1 MIDFK
6 AAKKLLL
13 PLLIQ
18 RGYAKRSDKS
28 SAGHLVM
35 QNHEGQTRILRPN
48 PRGEFDY
55 YYNPGDD
62 TDFGDAV
69 QFLTRELFG
78 NYAQRLTR
86 PQYIQLEQAIRAVD
100 PAANIT
106 EHTQQALTVFDLSQ
120 HDLIAI
126 EREEQIPVPDLYLLR
141 QRGIPPQTL
150 LDPLF
155 SSSVRVK
162 NSTVGGRAYQ
172 NLLFLWRDAA
182 AVVVGGQY
190 KYIKDGVCHK
200 HFLIGTARGSS
211 LWYSD
216 LSNAKKLLVCEDPLD
231 ALAHHLL
238 FNVGSGGRGGVSVG
252 ESEAS
257 GGGGVVTENS
267 SSTNCKPDNNNGG
280 GVVAKNGSS
289 AVCKPDNGN
298 GGGVVGE
305 YAYAATGGRVT
316 VRQIALLYWLA
327 EREGLQLVLGNDND
341 AAGAVS
347 NLRIADRWG
356 SLAVD
361 HDHDHGTITVTRR
374 PCGGSNAG
382 GGDLLFAGD
391 EQSFQLYVSTYATHQ
406 HIPLAQPT
414 HKDWNA
420 QLLGCRL

>member
-62 TDFGDAV
+62 SDFGDAV

-86 PQYIQLEQAIRAVD
+86 QQYIQLEQAVRAVD
-100 PAANIT
+100 PAASVT
-106 EHTQQALTVFDLSQ
+106 EHTQQALTVFDLSR
-120 HDLIAI
+120 HDLRAL
-126 EREEQIPVPDLYLLR
+126 EHLQQLSVPDLYLLQ
-141 QRGIPPQTL
+141 QRGIAAQTL
-150 LDPLF
+150 LEPRF
-155 SSSVRVK
+155 APSMCIKHSI
-162 NSTVGGRAYQ
+162 VGGKEYQ

-182 AVVVGGQY
+182 DRVVGGQY
-190 KYIKDGVCHK
+190 KYLKDGVCHK
-200 HFLIGTARGSS
+200 HFLMGTARGSS

-216 LSNAKKLLVCEDPLD
+216 LSSAKKLLVCEDPLD

-238 FNVGSGGRGGVSVG
+238 FNVGGSAASSGSGVASVG
-252 ESEAS
+252 GLVAS
-257 GGGGVVTENS
+257 GS
-267 SSTNCKPDNNNGG
+267 D
-280 GVVAKNGSS
+280 
-289 AVCKPDNGN
+289 
-298 GGGVVGE
+298 GGVVGE

-361 HDHDHGTITVTRR
+361 HDLDRGTITVTRR
-374 PCGGSNAG
+374 QGDGSNAG
-382 GGDLLFAGD
+382 GGDLLFAGN
-391 EQSFQLYVSTYATHQ
+391 EQSFRIYVSNFASHH
-406 HIPLAQPT
+406 HIAQETPT

-420 QLLGCRL
+420 QLLNC

>member
-1 MIDFK
+1 MLDFK

-48 PRGEFDY
+48 PSGVFDY

-62 TDFGDAV
+62 SDFGDAV

-86 PQYIQLEQAIRAVD
+86 QQYIQLEQAVRAVD
-100 PAANIT
+100 PAASVT
-106 EHTQQALTVFDLSQ
+106 EHTQHSDSVFDLSR
-120 HDLIAI
+120 HDLVTLNG
-126 EREEQIPVPDLYLLR
+126 EQQIPVPDLYLLR
-141 QRGIPPQTL
+141 QRGIDSRTL
-150 LDPLF
+150 LDRRF
-155 SSSVRVK
+155 SGSVRVK
-162 NSTVGGRAYQ
+162 NSTVSGRAYQ
-172 NLLFLWRDAA
+172 NLVFLWRDAA
-182 AVVVGGQY
+182 GAVLGGQY
-190 KYIKDGVCHK
+190 KYMKEGVCYK
-200 HFLIGTARGSS
+200 HFLTGTARGSS

-216 LSNAKKLLVCEDPLD
+216 LSSAKKLLVCEDPLD

-238 FNVGSGGRGGVSVG
+238 FNVGGSAASSGSGVASVG
-252 ESEAS
+252 GLVAS
-257 GGGGVVTENS
+257 GS
-267 SSTNCKPDNNNGG
+267 D
-280 GVVAKNGSS
+280 
-289 AVCKPDNGN
+289 
-298 GGGVVGE
+298 GGVVGE

-356 SLAVD
+356 GLAVD
-361 HDHDHGTITVTRR
+361 HDVSRGTITVTRR
-374 PCGGSNAG
+374 PGDGSNAG
-382 GGDLLFAGD
+382 GGDLLFAGN
-391 EQSFQLYVSTYATHQ
+391 EQSFQLYVSTYASHH
-406 HIPLAQPT
+406 HIAQETPT
-414 HKDWNA
+414 AKDWND
-420 QLLGCRL
+420 QLLMS

>member
-1 MIDFK
+1 MLDFK

-48 PRGEFDY
+48 PSGVFDY

-62 TDFGDAV
+62 SDFGDAV

-86 PQYIQLEQAIRAVD
+86 QQYIQLEQAIRAVD
-100 PAANIT
+100 PAASVT
-106 EHTQQALTVFDLSQ
+106 EHTQHSDSVFDLSR
-120 HDLIAI
+120 HDLVTLNG
-126 EREEQIPVPDLYLLR
+126 EQQIPVPDLYLLR
-141 QRGIPPQTL
+141 QRGIDSRTL
-150 LDPLF
+150 LDRRF

-162 NSTVGGRAYQ
+162 NSTVSGRAYQ
-172 NLLFLWRDAA
+172 NLVFLWRDAA
-182 AVVVGGQY
+182 GAVLGGQY
-190 KYIKDGVCHK
+190 KYMKEGVCYK
-200 HFLIGTARGSS
+200 HFLTGTARGSS

-216 LSNAKKLLVCEDPLD
+216 LSSAKKLLVCEDPLD

-238 FNVGSGGRGGVSVG
+238 FNVGGSAAGGCS
-252 ESEAS
+252 
-257 GGGGVVTENS
+257 
-267 SSTNCKPDNNNGG
+267 
-280 GVVAKNGSS
+280 
-289 AVCKPDNGN
+289 
-298 GGGVVGE
+298 GVVGE

-361 HDHDHGTITVTRR
+361 HDLDRGTITVTRR
-374 PCGGSNAG
+374 PGDGSNAG
-382 GGDLLFAGD
+382 GGDLLFAGN
-391 EQSFQLYVSTYATHQ
+391 EQSFRIYVSNFASHH
-406 HIPLAQPT
+406 HIAQETPT

-420 QLLGCRL
+420 QLLNC

>member
-1 MIDFK
+1 MLDFK

-48 PRGEFDY
+48 PSGVFDY

-62 TDFGDAV
+62 SDFGDAV

-78 NYAQRLTR
+78 NFAQRLTR
-86 PQYIQLEQAIRAVD
+86 QQYIQLEQAVRAVD
-100 PAANIT
+100 PAASVT
-106 EHTQQALTVFDLSQ
+106 EHTQHSDSVFDLSR
-120 HDLIAI
+120 HDLVTLNG
-126 EREEQIPVPDLYLLR
+126 EQQIPVPDLYLLR
-141 QRGIPPQTL
+141 QRGIYPRTL
-150 LDPLF
+150 LDRRF

-162 NSTVGGRAYQ
+162 NSTVSGRAYQ
-172 NLLFLWRDAA
+172 NLVFLWRDAA
-182 AVVVGGQY
+182 GAVLGGQY
-190 KYIKDGVCHK
+190 KYMKEGVCYK
-200 HFLIGTARGSS
+200 HFLTGTARGSS

-216 LSNAKKLLVCEDPLD
+216 LSSAKKLLVCEDPLD

-257 GGGGVVTENS
+257 GGGGVVAENS
-267 SSTNCKPDNNNGG
+267 
-280 GVVAKNGSS
+280 SS

-347 NLRIADRWG
+347 NLHIADRWG
-356 SLAVD
+356 GLAVD
-361 HDHDHGTITVTRR
+361 HDVSRGTITVTRR
-374 PCGGSNAG
+374 PGDGSNAG
-382 GGDLLFAGD
+382 GGDLLFAGN
-391 EQSFQLYVSTYATHQ
+391 EQSFRIYVSNFASHH
-406 HIPLAQPT
+406 HIAQETPT
-414 HKDWNA
+414 AKDWNA
-420 QLLGCRL
+420 QLLKN

>member
-1 MIDFK
+1 MLDFK

-48 PRGEFDY
+48 PSGVFDY

-62 TDFGDAV
+62 SDFGDAV

-86 PQYIQLEQAIRAVD
+86 QQYIQLEQAVRAVD
-100 PAANIT
+100 PAASVT
-106 EHTQQALTVFDLSQ
+106 EHTQHSDSVFDLSR
-120 HDLIAI
+120 HDLVTLNG
-126 EREEQIPVPDLYLLR
+126 EQQIPVPDLYLLR
-141 QRGIPPQTL
+141 QRGIDSRTL
-150 LDPLF
+150 LDRRF
-155 SSSVRVK
+155 SGSVRVK
-162 NSTVGGRAYQ
+162 NSTVSGRAYQ
-172 NLLFLWRDAA
+172 NLVFLWRDAA
-182 AVVVGGQY
+182 GAVLGGQY
-190 KYIKDGVCHK
+190 KYMKEGVCYK
-200 HFLIGTARGSS
+200 HFLTGTARGSS

-216 LSNAKKLLVCEDPLD
+216 LSSAKKLLVCEDPLD

-238 FNVGSGGRGGVSVG
+238 FNVGGSAAGGCS
-252 ESEAS
+252 
-257 GGGGVVTENS
+257 
-267 SSTNCKPDNNNGG
+267 
-280 GVVAKNGSS
+280 
-289 AVCKPDNGN
+289 
-298 GGGVVGE
+298 GVVGE

-361 HDHDHGTITVTRR
+361 HDLDRGTITVTRR
-374 PCGGSNAG
+374 QGDGSNAG
-382 GGDLLFAGD
+382 GGDLLFAGN
-391 EQSFQLYVSTYATHQ
+391 EQSFRIYVSNFASHH
-406 HIPLAQPT
+406 HIAQETPT
-414 HKDWNA
+414 AKDWNA
-420 QLLGCRL
+420 QLLNC

>member
-1 MIDFK
+1 MLDFK

-48 PRGEFDY
+48 PSGVFDY

-62 TDFGDAV
+62 SDFGDAV

-78 NYAQRLTR
+78 NYAQKLTR
-86 PQYIQLEQAIRAVD
+86 QQYIQLEQAIRAVD
-100 PAANIT
+100 PAASVT
-106 EHTQQALTVFDLSQ
+106 EHTQHSDSVFDLSR
-120 HDLIAI
+120 HDLVTLNG
-126 EREEQIPVPDLYLLR
+126 EQQIPVPDLYLLR

-150 LDPLF
+150 LYPRF
-155 SSSVRVK
+155 SSSVWVK
-162 NSTVGGRAYQ
+162 NSTVSGRAYQ
-172 NLLFLWRDAA
+172 NLVFLWRDAA
-182 AVVVGGQY
+182 GAVLGGQY
-190 KYIKDGVCHK
+190 KYMKEGVCYK
-200 HFLIGTARGSS
+200 HFLTGTARGSS

-238 FNVGSGGRGGVSVG
+238 FNVGGSAAGGCS
-252 ESEAS
+252 
-257 GGGGVVTENS
+257 
-267 SSTNCKPDNNNGG
+267 
-280 GVVAKNGSS
+280 
-289 AVCKPDNGN
+289 
-298 GGGVVGE
+298 GVVGE

-361 HDHDHGTITVTRR
+361 HDLDRGTITVTRR
-374 PCGGSNAG
+374 QGDGSNAG
-382 GGDLLFAGD
+382 GGDLLFAGN
-391 EQSFQLYVSTYATHQ
+391 EQSFQLYVSTYASHH
-406 HIPLAQPT
+406 HIAQETPT
-414 HKDWNA
+414 AKDWND